1 MSTRYMLRVIETFVR
16 MDVQALTDH
25 IILLQNYRT

>member
-1 MSTRYMLRVIETFVR
+1 MLRVIETFVR

-25 IILLQNYRT
+25 IILPQNYRA